1 MNERTPPVESQLAEF
16 MPAVYDD
23 LRRLA
28 SHFLRRDRNQTL
40 QPTAL
45 VNEAYLEL
53 RSWKQAEFRS
63 KAQFFGAASFVMRR
77 VLASAGR
84 RRRTL
89 KRGGDMLPVTLRA
102 ADLRASEPLMDIVA
116 VDIAMSRLEKLSPD
130 ASRVLEL
137 RLFGGLT
144 IEETADFLAISPAT
158 VKRRWVAAHAWL
170 MRELTLP

>member
-1 MNERTPPVESQLAEF
+1 MQDRVPTVESQLAEF
-16 MPAVYDD
+16 MPAVYGE

-28 SHFLRRDRNQTL
+28 SHFLRRDGNQTL

-45 VNEAYLEL
+45 VHETYIEL

-77 VLASAGR
+77 VLATAGR

-89 KRGGDMLPVTLRA
+89 KRGGDVFPVPLTDAKPRA
-102 ADLRASEPLMDIVA
+102 GDPLLDIVA
-116 VDIAMSRLEKLSPD
+116 VDIAMNRLEKLSPD

-144 IEETADFLAISPAT
+144 IEETADFLEISPAT